1 VRPPGRGL
9 FLGASFD
16 GEAQIMALKVYNTFK
31 QKKVEFQPVTEGK
44 TGIYFC
50 GMTVQDKPH
59 MGHMLAFVS
68 GDMVRRYLEYCG
80 YEVTYVQNFTDID
93 DKIIDKAAEEGVD
106 YREVAQRNIDAYFE
120 SADSLNIKPATV
132 YPYATQHIGEIIDLI
147 RRLEEKGHAYKAGN
161 DVYFRVRTMRDYGK
175 LSKRNIDDLQSGAR
189 IEVGEQKE
197 DPLDFALWKGS
208 EPPAPGWDSPWGRGR
223 PGWHIECSA
232 MSMKYLG
239 ETFDFH
245 GGGEDLIFPHHENE
259 IAQSEGATEKPFV
272 NFWIHNGLLNLR
284 GEKMSKS
291 TGHFF
296 AMEDVLGEYAGEV
309 VRFYLLSTHFRSQSE
324 FSRDRLE
331 EAKRGFERLTNACV
345 SIGEHL
351 GRLGDKPG
359 VSTPAGT
366 RLREAAATAKE
377 KFIAAMDDDFNSA
390 GAIGQLF
397 DLIKSYNVLLD
408 ESGPALTQDRE
419 ALEAAQRTIEE
430 FDSILG
436 LFRDGFPTGADDIP
450 AEILAMVDDR
460 QKARKNKEFQRA
472 DELRDAVLAA
482 GYTIEDTPEG
492 PRVRKK

>member
-1 VRPPGRGL
+1 M
-9 FLGASFD
+9 
-16 GEAQIMALKVYNTFK
+16 MALKVYDTFQ
-31 QKKVEFQPVTEGK
+31 QKKVDFEPVTPGK
-44 TGIYFC
+44 VGIYFC

-68 GDMVRRYLEYCG
+68 GDMVRRYLEYSG
-80 YEVTYVQNFTDID
+80 FEVTYVQNFTDID
-93 DKIIDKAAEEGVD
+93 DKIIDKATEEGID
-106 YREVAQRNIDAYFE
+106 YREVAKRNIAAYFE
-120 SADSLNIKPATV
+120 SADALNIKPATV
-132 YPYATQHIGEIIDLI
+132 YPYATQHIQEIIDLI
-147 RRLEEKGHAYKAGN
+147 ARLEEKGHAYKAGD

-175 LSKRNIDDLQSGAR
+175 LSKRNIDDLKSGAR
-189 IEVGEQKE
+189 IEVGEEKE

-208 EPPAPGWDSPWGRGR
+208 KPPTPGWDSPWGRGR

-259 IAQSEGATEKPFV
+259 IAQSEGATDKQFV

-296 AMEDVLGEYAGEV
+296 AMEDVLREYSGEV

-324 FSRDRLE
+324 FSRERLE
-331 EAKRGFERLTNACV
+331 EAKRGFERITNACV

-351 GRLGDKPG
+351 DRLGEKPG

-366 RLREAAATAKE
+366 RLRDAAETVKAR
-377 KFIAAMDDDFNSA
+377 FIAAMDDDFNSA

-397 DLIKSYNVLLD
+397 DFIKSYNITLD
-408 ESGPALTQDRE
+408 ENGPALTQDRK
-419 ALEAAQRTIEE
+419 ALELAKRTIEE

-436 LFRDGFPTGADDIP
+436 LFRRGFPAGTAEVP
-450 AEILAMVDDR
+450 AEILAMVDER
-460 QKARKNKEFQRA
+460 QNARKNKDFQQA
-472 DELRDAVLAA
+472 DELRDAILAA
-482 GYTIEDTPEG
+482 GYIVEDTPEG
-492 PRVRKK
+492 PRVRKQ

>member
-1 VRPPGRGL
+1 
-9 FLGASFD
+9 
-16 GEAQIMALKVYNTFK
+16 MALKVYDTFK
-31 QKKVEFQPVTEGK
+31 QKKVEFEPVSPGK
-44 TGIYFC
+44 AGIYFC

-80 YEVTYVQNFTDID
+80 YDVTYVQNFTDID
-93 DKIIDKAAEEGVD
+93 DKIIVKAAEEGIE
-106 YREVAQRNIDAYFE
+106 YTEVSSRNIDAYHAA
-120 SADSLNIKPATV
+120 ADALNIKPATV
-132 YPYATQHIGEIIDLI
+132 YPYATQHIEEIIALI
-147 RRLEEKGHAYKAGN
+147 ARLEEKGHAYKAGG
-161 DVYFRVRTMRDYGK
+161 DVYFRVRTMKDYGK
-175 LSKRNIDDLQSGAR
+175 LSKRNIDDLVSGAR
-189 IEVGEQKE
+189 IEVGEEKE

-208 EPPAPGWDSPWGRGR
+208 QQPEPGWDSPWGRGR

-259 IAQSEGATEKPFV
+259 IAQSEGATARPFA
-272 NFWIHNGLLNLR
+272 NYWLHNGLLNLK

-296 AMEDVLGEYAGEV
+296 AMEDILEEFEGAV

-331 EAKRGFERLTNACV
+331 EAKKGYERLTNACA
-345 SIGEHL
+345 SISEHL
-351 GRLGDKPG
+351 QRIGGKPG
-359 VSTPAGT
+359 VSTPAGVE
-366 RLREAAATAKE
+366 LREAAEQTKE
-377 KFIAAMDDDFNSA
+377 RFLAAMDDDFNSA

-408 ESGPALTQDRE
+408 HNGLILSQDRE
-419 ALEAAQRTIEE
+419 ALEVAKRTIEE

-436 LFRDGFPTGADDIP
+436 LFKDGFPTGASEDAP
-450 AEILAMVDDR
+450 AEILAMLEER
-460 QKARKNKEFQRA
+460 QNARKNKDFQRA
-472 DELRDAVLAA
+472 DELRDAIIAA
-482 GYTIEDTPEG
+482 GYTIEDTPQG
-492 PRVRKK
+492 PRVREK